1 MFEYAATELASD
13 DPHAAIA
20 LLALIEA
27 GADYRLTARMAIRY
41 GYEFD
46 FDYPFVAGPQS
57 HTDEI
62 VAEGRRLMD
71 LL

>member
-1 MFEYAATELASD
+1 MFET
-13 DPHAAIA
+13 DPTAEIA
-20 LLALIEA
+20 RLALIEA
-27 GADYRLTARMAIRY
+27 AADYRLTARMAIRY
-41 GYEFD
+41 GADFY
-46 FDYPFVAGPQS
+46 FDYPFTAGPVA